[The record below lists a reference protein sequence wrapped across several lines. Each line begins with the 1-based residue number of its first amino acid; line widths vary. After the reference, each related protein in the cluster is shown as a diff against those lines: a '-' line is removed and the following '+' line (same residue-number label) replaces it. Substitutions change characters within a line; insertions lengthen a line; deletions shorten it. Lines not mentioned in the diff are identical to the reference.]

1 MSGTQFLCF
10 GEYILY
16 KGSNTYNINSCE
28 TIEMFYDIR
37 IDLDK
42 LKYAVYIT
50 KIVNDITTE
59 NQNSYKILQ
68 LFLNTLYVIS
78 KTEKDLDLV
87 ISIFRIRL
95 MSIIGFRPNIDRCTN
110 CGGTDKFEFFSLLDN
125 GFKCTTCGRLDKG
138 AIQISETTKDAIR
151 YIVLSDA
158 KKIYSFEINEE
169 AKRELEI
176 VSKLYLTEKLEK
188 EYKL

>member
-16 KGSNTYNINSCE
+16 KGNNTYNINSCE

-50 KIVNDITTE
+50 KIINDVTTE

-78 KTEKDLDLV
+78 KTEKNLDLV

-95 MSIIGFRPNIDRCTN
+95 MSIIGFRPNIDKCIS
-110 CGGTDKFEFFSLLDN
+110 CGEKEKFEYFSFLDN
-125 GFKCTTCGRLDKG
+125 GFKCASCGKLDKG
-138 AIQISETTKDAIR
+138 AIKISETTKDAIR

-158 KKIYSFEINEE
+158 KKIYSFEISEE